1 MELELSVLSW
11 VVRVLVGLAAGVM
24 INYLADVLPKSRR
37 FARPVCQAC
46 DQSLSIKDYLLLRN
60 CPECR
65 NWRRVRSI
73 IVLLAAATVS
83 ILLSIFPFAGLNYWA
98 SLPILVFLGAIVVID
113 IEHRLVLYETSLVG
127 VALFLIY
134 GIVLRG
140 IVATLSGGLGGF
152 AIMMVFFLTGFLF
165 VRILGRI
172 RNKEIKEVAFGFG
185 DVAAGTFLGLFTGW
199 PVILGAVIIAF
210 VVFGIYSLFVLLALL
225 VTKKYRAFSNAL
237 PFAPFLVLGVI
248 VIFYL

>member
-1 MELELSVLSW
+1 MELGLTILTW
-11 VVRVLVGLAAGVM
+11 VVRFFVGIAAGVM
-24 INYLADVLPKSRR
+24 INYFADVLPKTRR
-37 FARPVCQAC
+37 FTQPVCQAC

-60 CPECR
+60 CPECGKWKR
-65 NWRRVRSI
+65 ARSI
-73 IVLLAAATVS
+73 IVLLAAETAS
-83 ILLSIFPFAGLNYWA
+83 ILLAIFPFAGLNYWV
-98 SLPILVFLGAIVVID
+98 SVPILVFLGVIIVID

-152 AIMMVFFLTGFLF
+152 AIMMVFYLTGLLF
-165 VRILGRI
+165 VKILGRI
-172 RNKEIKEVAFGFG
+172 RNREIKEVAFGFG

-210 VVFGIYSLFVLLALL
+210 IAFGIYSLLVLLALL

-248 VIFYL
+248 VIYYL